1 MAGEREGVP
10 SDLEQ
15 RLQRAWM
22 HVQLKTC
29 RIVQDHPCGGHQGAH
44 THSHGGNTRGGG
56 QQQPSLPPP
65 QRTARD
71 LTATLQQLWGNT
83 QEPLVPPSDPRQ
95 PPPQP
100 RPPPQPIS
108 YPCSLPPATSGAS
121 SQGNGTA
128 SPGPSASSS
137 SSHST
142 GLTPRQHAQ
151 PAAVPLNSAGQPCQQ
166 LSPSPS
172 TSGQPS
178 PGGSPAACA
187 FVPGQAGGGSGGVW
201 PRHGPNSV
209 AEQLRELSAA
219 EWMARVQQVEPVA
232 LGAEYMEADFF
243 RGLDEL
249 TFAFDE
255 MESLLPHDLNP
266 AFLSAPP
273 GAFHGA
279 PGDAGMGMDM
289 GGGMGM
295 GMGAGMGE
303 EELLGM
309 TVDRMVQA
317 NPALPPAHHPMPPAF
332 TGAPP
337 SSCARDGGQGA
348 GQQGGGV
355 EGTGS
360 ARSGESQGRADSQGR
375 AEELMAQMQRA
386 ALNSPGGS
394 QEGWQQGGQQQG
406 GQQQGGQQQQGQ
418 QGGQAM
424 QQAQH
429 GLKGE
434 GERTRG
440 RADERQREYEAAV
453 ASQRRSAVI
462 QMLLDIAKA
471 IVSGDHLRCRC
482 LSSLTCHA
490 ISSIRHAPMPLLT
503 LVKRLAAISPISSRA
518 RFSPLPSVPPTPSS
532 PLPPLL
538 PSTGARAGG
547 AADSGGIGVHVL
559 VERLTAV
566 ASVYGDATQRVSAY
580 FLEGLLARASG
591 TAPTGPGCPGS
602 DGAGAAGA
610 LGIYRSID
618 CDAPLLRAF
627 EVLVSASPY
636 LTFGHVACNSA
647 ILEAI
652 QGARKVHIVDFGLGH
667 AVQWPPLIQALAVL
681 PGGPPHLRITG
692 IDRPFVAGIH
702 KGYCLRQA
710 GQRLR
715 KVAQSWGVPF
725 TFNFIP
731 INLPDLQPS
740 MVRCE
745 ADEVLV
751 VNCALRLHNLMDE
764 SVTPSNPRAAVLRTM
779 RALAP
784 AVTTLVEQN
793 TNHNSPFFLSRF
805 LEALHYYASIFDA
818 LDASVPA
825 DSTERRLFEQRVLG
839 RAIVNV
845 VACEGQDRTER
856 QEPLGQWERRV
867 HRAGF
872 VGYPLSREVVATAT
886 ALLSTGCL
894 KRADPH
900 VSCAFAPLPFHSLPT
915 RLEVAF
921 FPPIPFDMLLA
932 LPTTVPDATHFE
944 IPHHH
949 QPPSTDLGP
958 FPCRTTMATLGHRS
972 VSLPQLHPW
981 IRGVDHEERASEA
994 ALAAQCGEPSD
1005 VPVRMHSNRP
1015 DDQRGQ
1021 QQQQQVQQQE
1031 QQVQQ
1036 QEQQVQEEEVQQE
1049 RQQREEQ
1056 QQQQSTSAVLGPR
1069 SVAVSLTVDHAFG
1082 FASPAAL
1089 PPAVL
1094 SALAAL
1100 ADSARHQA
1108 GGFSPLT
1115 AEGTADGAL
1124 PPALEGILR
1133 SAPPAGPGDAGSVD
1147 GPAVAERYGQW
1158 SGESGSYSM
1167 LLPADAPAVA
1177 AATVGAA
1184 DRASP
1189 SETQQAAAT
1198 AASQTAASTGAS
1210 ASVAATA
1217 EAAVAVEAQAASV
1230 ERLQGAPAGKASSRE
1245 LASAAPAAVPAVV
1258 AAEAEAA
1265 AGEAE
1270 EGAEA
1275 ELLAVEVRWKGA
1287 RAGLMGSMF
1296 GRAVKRGCS
1305 SAQPPR
1311 GPHGMVRWEEGFAH
1325 DCHLLPCPAALR
1337 AARGQGEACGKGCLF
1352 QPWEVVLLVYKHA
1365 PSRPRERPQQVASVV
1380 LDVAPLA
1387 APLSTQPLTHHLLLL
1402 FAPPDSPPVGL
1413 LQVTVECTQL
1423 PQAAS
1428 VPPSPAALQSAAP
1441 VPAQASAPAPVPA
1454 TPAAGGPAAAGTGVR
1469 EAGGGGVHLGG
1480 LWGWQRRSRESKS
1493 PALPLDAA
1501 GRAGEGEGHG
1511 AAGSGSAEQS
1521 SGGGQQEEA
1530 DWVQGGDG
1538 DTEWEQVKRRASDG
1552 EEGESGLGGQGM
1564 GGRQASS
1571 AVGVEAA
1578 GGGGDG
1584 QRGVGLSAGNTPRH
1598 TGGAVEQQG
1607 AREGAGAEGEGESLA
1622 DNKGAAGNGD
1632 ASGGADTGAGASTE
1646 VNLGGHVGGPVHTRM
1661 RMLHLLPHALP
1672 SPPRTLS
1679 LPAQPS
1685 SAHSERGQTAMQ
1697 EVHMT
1702 PLEAGREGGGEEGAV
1717 GAEVV
1722 GGAAEEEQR
1731 VIAPLRSP
1739 LAPRLFTFTSTFLFF
1754 SSTPR
1759 PPPAPAATPDLPS
1772 TPAPQSAS
1780 SAQEATSELAPAACA
1795 ASTQGEQGPPPAQG
1809 SRDSSPISPLDP
1821 LPADVPPPS
1830 KPFLLPPFLPAKPL
1844 AATSGGGGAGGGGGG
1859 GAGVGAFLRR
1869 PLLFLRTLSLQE
1881 RGEPLLHKAYGEEGG
1896 DEIDWDRRKA
1906 LEAEQEH
1913 PLYKLPLEEQQA
1925 ASAGEA
1931 EAEAVSPS
1939 ASSVRE
1945 LFGDEFRVG
1954 QWERRE
1960 VVSRDGAARLCAP
1973 VFLAT
1978 VDQCHASAAG
1988 EGACALLVAHIAAW
2002 VHLHLHAHGEG
2013 TLPGQAELDD
2023 LIRAGSADWRR
2034 LRALSDFHQR
2044 FPDGHFDLDTVLA
2057 AVQHSHSDTPPLA
2070 QTDRGGQ
2077 AVGAEVNKQAAD
2089 KDGGGN
2095 TDPGASHD
2103 GSSSGS
2109 SDGGGVARMPR
2120 LPLCVVPSQ
2129 SFVGFFHPPCLA
2141 ARRAK
2146 EDAARTQGSSAAE
2159 GDAADVNRGEAGAST
2174 VDKSGRDTE
2183 EGGEGKEEEV
2193 VGKRT
2198 SSSPDVEAK
2207 GNGAEAPLETG
2218 KQEQTSTVE
2227 SPESV
2232 GEKGVEEKGVEEK
2245 GVEEKGVEEKGVEE
2259 KGVEEKALE
2268 QLAFLE
2274 GMLSFDDIWE
2284 AVVQAGEGVYIVAWN
2299 DHFFLLLLRRS
2310 QPHPHQYRH
2319 QQQHGCGGAQ
2329 AALDRAVGEHTGEGA
2344 GHGGT
2349 WAEARGG
2356 EVECVV
2362 IDTLGERLHEGCSQ
2376 AFMLLFDSSSW
2387 VDVGLPLPAA
2397 LGSTAAGGA
2406 GTGGGAGGAGDGGG
2420 GQAKA
2425 QGTGDSSEQ
2434 KGRADEAERAE
2445 GKAGGIGAQVPKVET
2460 GRRWGVKAGK
2470 GSGKGKDGSGKG
2482 KGSSGMDI
2490 VAGGVGA
2497 HPHGV
2502 NDTVSCEAGAAKG
2515 EDVIVGA
2522 AQGTHVAEVEGVVLQ
2537 AMRSSEGVTL
2547 LPADTHGVPAPITA
2561 TPNHV
2566 DSPSADTCSP
2576 PCGDESAST
2585 AADSVIPT
2593 AVHAAEA
2600 TCLLT
2605 HTDGP
2610 SRSPIHETKTSTTN
2624 FDGCASSEQPTQ
2636 TASSAAGSSPACT
2649 ATATSPPTSAAPA
2662 CGGEGEGEAAPV
2674 AAGRRV
2680 WGAEAC
2686 REYLK
2691 AFLAAVP
2698 LAEVEGD
2705 LRKGLLASP
2714 EAIHRRLQVELH
2726 FTRLL

>member
-1 MAGEREGVP
+1 MA
-10 SDLEQ
+10 
-15 RLQRAWM
+15 
-22 HVQLKTC
+22 
-29 RIVQDHPCGGHQGAH
+29 
-44 THSHGGNTRGGG
+44 
-56 QQQPSLPPP
+56 
-65 QRTARD
+65 
-71 LTATLQQLWGNT
+71 
-83 QEPLVPPSDPRQ
+83 
-95 PPPQP
+95 
-100 RPPPQPIS
+100 
-108 YPCSLPPATSGAS
+108 
-121 SQGNGTA
+121 
-128 SPGPSASSS
+128 
-137 SSHST
+137 
-142 GLTPRQHAQ
+142 
-151 PAAVPLNSAGQPCQQ
+151 
-166 LSPSPS
+166 
-172 TSGQPS
+172 
-178 PGGSPAACA
+178 
-187 FVPGQAGGGSGGVW
+187 
-201 PRHGPNSV
+201 
-209 AEQLRELSAA
+209 
-219 EWMARVQQVEPVA
+219 
-232 LGAEYMEADFF
+232 
-243 RGLDEL
+243 
-249 TFAFDE
+249 
-255 MESLLPHDLNP
+255 
-266 AFLSAPP
+266 
-273 GAFHGA
+273 
-279 PGDAGMGMDM
+279 
-289 GGGMGM
+289 
-295 GMGAGMGE
+295 
-303 EELLGM
+303 
-309 TVDRMVQA
+309 
-317 NPALPPAHHPMPPAF
+317 
-332 TGAPP
+332 
-337 SSCARDGGQGA
+337 
-348 GQQGGGV
+348 
-355 EGTGS
+355 
-360 ARSGESQGRADSQGR
+360 
-375 AEELMAQMQRA
+375 LM
-386 ALNSPGGS
+386 S
-394 QEGWQQGGQQQG
+394 
-406 GQQQGGQQQQGQ
+406 
-418 QGGQAM
+418 
-424 QQAQH
+424 
-429 GLKGE
+429 
-434 GERTRG
+434 
-440 RADERQREYEAAV
+440 
-453 ASQRRSAVI
+453 
-462 QMLLDIAKA
+462 
-471 IVSGDHLRCRC
+471 
-482 LSSLTCHA
+482 
-490 ISSIRHAPMPLLT
+490 
-503 LVKRLAAISPISSRA
+503 
-518 RFSPLPSVPPTPSS
+518 
-532 PLPPLL
+532 
-538 PSTGARAGG
+538 
-547 AADSGGIGVHVL
+547 
-559 VERLTAV
+559 
-566 ASVYGDATQRVSAY
+566 
-580 FLEGLLARASG
+580 
-591 TAPTGPGCPGS
+591 
-602 DGAGAAGA
+602 
-610 LGIYRSID
+610 
-618 CDAPLLRAF
+618 
-627 EVLVSASPY
+627 
-636 LTFGHVACNSA
+636 
-647 ILEAI
+647 
-652 QGARKVHIVDFGLGH
+652 
-667 AVQWPPLIQALAVL
+667 
-681 PGGPPHLRITG
+681 
-692 IDRPFVAGIH
+692 
-702 KGYCLRQA
+702 
-710 GQRLR
+710 
-715 KVAQSWGVPF
+715 
-725 TFNFIP
+725 
-731 INLPDLQPS
+731 
-740 MVRCE
+740 
-745 ADEVLV
+745 
-751 VNCALRLHNLMDE
+751 
-764 SVTPSNPRAAVLRTM
+764 
-779 RALAP
+779 
-784 AVTTLVEQN
+784 
-793 TNHNSPFFLSRF
+793 
-805 LEALHYYASIFDA
+805 
-818 LDASVPA
+818 
-825 DSTERRLFEQRVLG
+825 
-839 RAIVNV
+839 
-845 VACEGQDRTER
+845 
-856 QEPLGQWERRV
+856 
-867 HRAGF
+867 
-872 VGYPLSREVVATAT
+872 
-886 ALLSTGCL
+886 
-894 KRADPH
+894 
-900 VSCAFAPLPFHSLPT
+900 
-915 RLEVAF
+915 
-921 FPPIPFDMLLA
+921 
-932 LPTTVPDATHFE
+932 
-944 IPHHH
+944 
-949 QPPSTDLGP
+949 
-958 FPCRTTMATLGHRS
+958 HRS

-1015 DDQRGQ
+1015 DDQPGQ
-1021 QQQQQVQQQE
+1021 QQQQ

-1056 QQQQSTSAVLGPR
+1056 QQQQQQQAASAVLGPR

-1124 PPALEGILR
+1124 PPVLEGILR

-1167 LLPADAPAVA
+1167 LLPADAPAVT
-1177 AATVGAA
+1177 ATTLGAF
-1184 DRASP
+1184 DRAGP

-1198 AASQTAASTGAS
+1198 AASTGAG
-1210 ASVAATA
+1210 AAVAATA

-1230 ERLQGAPAGKASSRE
+1230 EAVQGAAAGKASSCD
-1245 LASAAPAAVPAVV
+1245 LASAAPAAVPPVIAAV
-1258 AAEAEAA
+1258 AEAA
-1265 AGEAE
+1265 AGEGE

-1275 ELLAVEVRWKGA
+1275 ALLAVEVRWKGA

-1352 QPWEVVLLVYKHA
+1352 QPWEVVLLVHKHA

-1413 LQVTVECTQL
+1413 LQVATHATAPGPPALPGTLSPPLPFSHMLAFPFQHASVCQQYPEAFLLVCVWAAVRGQVTVECTQL
-1423 PQAAS
+1423 PLAAS
-1428 VPPSPAALQSAAP
+1428 TPPSPAALQLAAP
-1441 VPAQASAPAPVPA
+1441 VPAQASAPATVPP

-1480 LWGWQRRSRESKS
+1480 LWGWQRRTRESKS

-1501 GRAGEGEGHG
+1501 GRAGEGGGHG

-1521 SGGGQQEEA
+1521 NGGAQQEEA
-1530 DWVQGGDG
+1530 DWEGTDG
-1538 DTEWEQVKRRASDG
+1538 DTGWGQVERRASDG
-1552 EEGESGLGGQGM
+1552 EDEEGESGLGGQGM
-1564 GGRQASS
+1564 EGRQARET
-1571 AVGVEAA
+1571 VGAM
-1578 GGGGDG
+1578 
-1584 QRGVGLSAGNTPRH
+1584 
-1598 TGGAVEQQG
+1598 EQQG
-1607 AREGAGAEGEGESLA
+1607 EDRAAVAEVEGESA
-1622 DNKGAAGNGD
+1622 DNRG
-1632 ASGGADTGAGASTE
+1632 ASGIGGVDVAVGTGAGASTGAGTGTGSGMGMGLLDVLRGGVWRRSVSVDGAGRARGRPGGKQVAGLGGRGDEGSGEEGEEGENKERGSNMSWEENGVLTSELAVWEKAEEDAEREEGGQAESESEEGEEEMVAAEALCYGPLAE

-1717 GAEVV
+1717 GAEGV
-1722 GGAAEEEQR
+1722 GGAAEEEQQAT
-1731 VIAPLRSP
+1731 APVRSP
-1739 LAPRLFTFTSTFLFF
+1739 LVPRLFTFTSPFLFF

-1759 PPPAPAATPDLPS
+1759 PPPAPAPTPDLPS
-1772 TPAPQSAS
+1772 PPAPQPAS
-1780 SAQEATSELAPAACA
+1780 SAPEATSELAPAACA
-1795 ASTQGEQGPPPAQG
+1795 GSTHGEQRPPPAQG

-1821 LPADVPPPS
+1821 LPADAPPPS
-1830 KPFLLPPFLPAKPL
+1830 KSFLLPPFLPAKPL

-1913 PLYKLPLEEQQA
+1913 PLYKQPLEEQQA

-1931 EAEAVSPS
+1931 EADPVSPS

-1960 VVSRDGAARLCAP
+1960 VVSRDGTARLCAP

-2002 VHLHLHAHGEG
+2002 VHEHAHGEG

-2057 AVQHSHSDTPPLA
+2057 AVQHSHSDTAPHA
-2070 QTDRGGQ
+2070 HSDCDGQ
-2077 AVGAEVNKQAAD
+2077 AVCAEAHGQVPD
-2089 KDGGGN
+2089 TDGGGN
-2095 TDPGASHD
+2095 RDPGGAHA
-2103 GSSSGS
+2103 GS
-2109 SDGGGVARMPR
+2109 SDGGGVAAMPR

-2174 VDKSGRDTE
+2174 VDESGRDTE

-2207 GNGAEAPLETG
+2207 GNGAEASLETG
-2218 KQEQTSTVE
+2218 KQEQTVE

-2232 GEKGVEEKGVEEK
+2232 G
-2245 GVEEKGVEEKGVEE
+2245 E

-2299 DHFFLLLLRRS
+2299 DHFFLLLLRRP
-2310 QPHPHQYRH
+2310 QLHQHQYRH

-2329 AALDRAVGEHTGEGA
+2329 AALDRPVGEHTGEGA

-2349 WAEARGG
+2349 RAEARGG

-2387 VDVGLPLPAA
+2387 VDVGLPPPAA
-2397 LGSTAAGGA
+2397 PASTAAGGA
-2406 GTGGGAGGAGDGGG
+2406 GAGGGGGVSEGDGGG
-2420 GQAKA
+2420 EQAKA
-2425 QGTGDSSEQ
+2425 QGTVDSCEQ
-2434 KGRADEAERAE
+2434 GGRAGEAERAE
-2445 GKAGGIGAQVPKVET
+2445 GKAGGIGAQVPTAET
-2460 GRRWGVKAGK
+2460 SRRWGVKAGK

-2482 KGSSGMDI
+2482 KGSSGVD
-2490 VAGGVGA
+2490 VGA
-2497 HPHGV
+2497 RGMGPHPHGV
-2502 NDTVSCEAGAAKG
+2502 KHTVSCEADVAKG
-2515 EDVIVGA
+2515 VNVNEGA
-2522 AQGTHVAEVEGVVLQ
+2522 AQVPHVAEVEEVVPQ
-2537 AMRSSEGVTL
+2537 ANQPNEGITL
-2547 LPADTHGVPAPITA
+2547 VPADTHGVPAVIT
-2561 TPNHV
+2561 TTLNHV
-2566 DSPSADTCSP
+2566 DSPLADNCSP

-2585 AADSVIPT
+2585 AADSVLPT
-2593 AVHAAEA
+2593 AVHAAETA
-2600 TCLLT
+2600 CLLI

-2610 SRSPIHETKTSTTN
+2610 SQSPIYETETSTTN

-2636 TASSAAGSSPACT
+2636 TASSAAGSSPAFT
-2649 ATATSPPTSAAPA
+2649 ATTASPPTSAAPA
-2662 CGGEGEGEAAPV
+2662 CGGEGEGDAAPV

-2698 LAEVEGD
+2698 LAEVESD